1 MENQEITILLV
12 EDEGIIAMDQIQT
25 IEAFGYKTLHAQSG
39 VSAIELALSNKNINL
54 ILMDIDLN
62 DKISGVDAAKRILSE
77 RNIPIVFLTS
87 HSEQEF
93 TKKVKDVTGYG
104 YVIKN
109 SNKFVLKSSIEMALR
124 LFHAHEETVRREET
138 LRQKQKELQQQN
150 SHMTFLRD
158 FAYHI
163 STKKFDQNLPN
174 FFVSELKNFTDAPLI
189 TFVEYDEFK
198 KVLITQKIETKK
210 EILNK
215 VMALTNKNLT
225 KVEYLVTDEMYKE
238 ITGTVV
244 DVLDTLTECSFGEIP
259 PIVDAFVRSV
269 TGISRFYLLAYIFD
283 NKLYGTTMIGVHK
296 NQPDLS
302 IEFLKSFAH
311 IAASALQRHKAEELL
326 SHSETRF
333 KHIINNLND
342 VIFNVDLHGTI
353 QFLSDSITTLT
364 GYSKEKLIGTKFIDY
379 IYPADIIGLQNRFK
393 EALEGKLIP
402 YQYRII
408 KSDGSIIWVKS
419 SSRPMFFNNSNI
431 TGLTGVL
438 NDISAEKAAKEK
450 IQNLLDEKD
459 ILLKEVHHRIKNNMN
474 IVSSLLSL
482 QARNFE
488 DEKVR
493 VAFQN
498 SSYRVQS
505 MMVLYDKLYKSNNFQ
520 SMSLKNYLA
529 PLIKEISTLYSSSN
543 KIKIHQELL
552 EVILPIKILSNIGII
567 INELL
572 NNSLK
577 HAFINVDSGNIY
589 ITTTKIDDQ
598 TMKIC
603 VEDDGIGYSENII
616 NEENKN
622 FGMQLVNI
630 LVQQLHGKFEMKNEN
645 GAKFCFR
652 FNL

>member
-450 IQNLLDEKD
+450 IQNLLNEKD